1 MIKVYLFL
9 IIMGVL
15 GAVGYGG
22 YMYYKDTQSR
32 IATLTANNA
41 KLETAVQIS
50 EQSIATLQ
58 DDIVKNAEL
67 NRELQNELQTA
78 EKYGDQ
84 LRNTLRKHNLTHLAN
99 KKPGLIERKMQNATN
114 RLWDCLADITN
125 PNGGVQ
131 SNAGTKSSNCYKNS
145 KNSSSNSS
153 KAKASPAK

>member
-9 IIMGVL
+9 IIMGVI

-22 YMYYKDTQSR
+22 YLYYKDTQQR
-32 IATLTANNA
+32 IATLTENNA
-41 KLETAVQIS
+41 KLEVAVQIS
-50 EQSIATLQ
+50 EDSVELLQ

-67 NRELQNELQTA
+67 NRELQKELQVA

-114 RLWDCLADITN
+114 RLWNDLVDITN
-125 PNGGVQ
+125 PNGVQ
-131 SNAGTKSSNCYKNS
+131 SDTRTKGSDGNKDS
-145 KNSSSNSS
+145 KNGSTDSS
-153 KAKASPAK
+153 KTKASSAK